1 MTDAERQLISKNFM
15 ELKAEMSIDAKQLS
29 ERTQINALLATKTAL
44 EKKLQKIQDENRD
57 LSAAL
62 HEEQK
67 VLDDI
72 RGEAEKIRE
81 EIGQFEVAQSK
92 AKDKEVLA
100 KIQSMVAKNEELRQ
114 SEAKFKEQCRQE
126 AAKIQKEIA

>member
-1 MTDAERQLISKNFM
+1 M

-29 ERTQINALLATKTAL
+29 ERTQINALLATKNAL

-62 HEEQK
+62 NEEQK
-67 VLDDI
+67 ILDDI
-72 RGEAEKIRE
+72 RGEAERIRE
-81 EIGQFEVAQSK
+81 EICQFEVAQSK
-92 AKDKEVLA
+92 AKDKDVLA

-114 SEAKFKEQCRQE
+114 NETKFKEQCRQE